1 MAKQFINI
9 FLVLVFVIQIL
20 PIQQVGSLLF
30 GYQLTEEVPHAF
42 DDCAKDGCKCEGQSE
57 FVIDFCETI
66 TPHFTI
72 ISVLMKDLSV
82 VFPHNHSTDIHTP
95 PPNC

>member
-1 MAKQFINI
+1 MIKILINI
-9 FLVLVFVIQIL
+9 FLIIVFAIQIL
-20 PIQQVGSLLF
+20 PVQQVGRLLF
-30 GYQLTEEVPHAF
+30 GNQLTEEVPHAL
-42 DDCAKDGCKCEGQSE
+42 DDFAKDGCKCEGKSE

-66 TPHFTI
+66 APHFTTVSI
-72 ISVLMKDLSV
+72 LMKDLCV